1 MYYLYVLYIHI
12 NIKYN
17 MANDSTEVFKTF
29 FDSTQYIIY
38 IMVLGLVLVLIT
50 FGTKINEKKALSLIM
65 KIGIVGLYLY
75 MFTIVYKSLGSIF
88 NMNGLFL
95 SPSMSKVKIFFILY
109 CLFELCIVILVLY
122 ILYTIFR

>member
-50 FGTKINEKKALSLIM
+50 FGTKINEKKMLSLIM

-95 SPSMSKVKIFFILY
+95 SPSLSKVKIFFILY
-109 CLFELCIVILVLY
+109 CLFELCIVILVIY

>member
-50 FGTKINEKKALSLIM
+50 FGTKINEKKMLSLIM

-75 MFTIVYKSLGSIF
+75 MFTVVYKSLGSIF
-88 NMNGLFL
+88 NMNGLFI
-95 SPSMSKVKIFFILY
+95 SPSLSKVKIFFILY
-109 CLFELCIVILVLY
+109 CLFELCIVILVIY

>member
-95 SPSMSKVKIFFILY
+95 SPSLSKVKIFFILY
-109 CLFELCIVILVLY
+109 CLFELCIVILVIY

>member
-50 FGTKINEKKALSLIM
+50 FGTKIKDNKILSLIM

-88 NMNGLFL
+88 NINGLFI
-95 SPSMSKVKIFFILY
+95 SPSLSKVKIFFILY
-109 CLFELCIVILVLY
+109 CLFELSIVILVLY

>member
-50 FGTKINEKKALSLIM
+50 FGTKINEKKILSLIM

-88 NMNGLFL
+88 NMNGLFI
-95 SPSMSKVKIFFILY
+95 SPSLSKVKIFFILY
-109 CLFELCIVILVLY
+109 CLFELCIVILVIY

>member
-1 MYYLYVLYIHI
+1 
-12 NIKYN
+12 

-50 FGTKINEKKALSLIM
+50 FGTKINEKKMLSLIM

-95 SPSMSKVKIFFILY
+95 SPSLSKVKIFFILY
-109 CLFELCIVILVLY
+109 CLFELCIVILVIY

>member
-17 MANDSTEVFKTF
+17 MTNDSTEVFKTF

-38 IMVLGLVLVLIT
+38 IMVFGLVLIVIT
-50 FGTKINEKKALSLIM
+50 FGTKINEKKILSLIM

-75 MFTIVYKSLGSIF
+75 MFTIVYKSLGSQI
-88 NMNGLFL
+88 LFVVL
-95 SPSMSKVKIFFILY
+95 FFQ
-109 CLFELCIVILVLY
+109 LFQDRLLL
-122 ILYTIFR
+122 

>member
-17 MANDSTEVFKTF
+17 MTNDSTEVFKTF

-38 IMVLGLVLVLIT
+38 IMVFGLVLIVIT
-50 FGTKINEKKALSLIM
+50 FGTKINEKKILSLIM

-88 NMNGLFL
+88 NINGLFL
-95 SPSMSKVKIFFILY
+95 SPSLSKVKIFFILY

>member
-29 FDSTQYIIY
+29 FDSTQYISY

-109 CLFELCIVILVLY
+109 CLFELCIVILVIY

>member
-50 FGTKINEKKALSLIM
+50 FGTKINEKKILSLIM

-95 SPSMSKVKIFFILY
+95 SPSLSKVKIFFILY

>member
-95 SPSMSKVKIFFILY
+95 SPSLSKVKIFFILY

>member
-50 FGTKINEKKALSLIM
+50 FGTKINEKKMLSLIM

-75 MFTIVYKSLGSIF
+75 MFTVVYKSLGAIF
-88 NMNGLFL
+88 NMNGLFI
-95 SPSMSKVKIFFILY
+95 SPSLSKVKIFFILY
-109 CLFELCIVILVLY
+109 CLFELCIVILVIY

>member
-38 IMVLGLVLVLIT
+38 IMVLGLILVLIT
-50 FGTKINEKKALSLIM
+50 FGTKINEKKILSLIM

-75 MFTIVYKSLGSIF
+75 MFTIVYRSLGSIF
-88 NMNGLFL
+88 NMNGLFI
-95 SPSMSKVKIFFILY
+95 SPSLSKVKIFFILY
-109 CLFELCIVILVLY
+109 CLFELSIVILVLY

>member
-50 FGTKINEKKALSLIM
+50 FGTKINEKKILSLIM

-95 SPSMSKVKIFFILY
+95 SPSLSKVKIFFILY
-109 CLFELCIVILVLY
+109 CLFELCIVILVIY

>member
-1 MYYLYVLYIHI
+1 
-12 NIKYN
+12 

-95 SPSMSKVKIFFILY
+95 SPSLSKVKIFFILY
-109 CLFELCIVILVLY
+109 CLFELCIVILVIY